1 MKTRRIVVAGLTVLT
16 LAVAGCGG
24 HKASGGAASRS
35 AGVTGTV
42 TVFAAA
48 SLTESFTQI
57 GKDFEAANPGTKVTF
72 NFAGSAALATQI
84 NQGAP
89 ADVFA
94 SADEDNLKKTTDAG
108 TVTPPPVVFAK
119 NRLEI
124 AVEKGN
130 PKKIKSLADLQKSGL
145 VVVLCADQVPC
156 GKYAAES
163 LAKAGVTITPASK
176 EENAKATL
184 SKVSIGEADASIVYV
199 TDVKAA
205 KGATGGVKI
214 ADKVNVIAT
223 YPMGVVKESRNETAA
238 KAWVQ
243 FVKSDEAQ
251 KTLRKFGFLPP

>member
-1 MKTRRIVVAGLTVLT
+1 MKRVLVVVAALVVLI
-16 LAVAGCGG
+16 AAAQPVA
-24 HKASGGAASRS
+24 AAPRPSGEI
-35 AGVTGTV
+35 
-42 TVFAAA
+42 TVFAAS
-48 SLTESFTQI
+48 SLTESFDEIAKQ
-57 GKDFEAANPGTKVTF
+57 FEKKYPDVSVKFDYDASSN
-72 NFAGSAALATQI
+72 LATQI

-94 SADEDNLKKTTDAG
+94 SADRDNLQKTIDSGA
-108 TVTPPPVVFAK
+108 VTPPPIVFAK

-130 PKKIKSLADLQKSGL
+130 PKKIKGLADLQKAGL

-163 LAKAGVTITPASK
+163 LGNAGVSVSPASK

-184 SKVSIGEADASIVYV
+184 GKVSIGEADASIVYV
-199 TDVKAA
+199 TDVKAS
-205 KGATGGVKI
+205 KGTTSGVKI
-214 ADKVNVIAT
+214 ADKVNVVAT
-223 YPMGVVKESRNETAA
+223 YPMGIVKDSQNATAA

-243 FVKSDEAQ
+243 FVRSKDGQ

>member
-1 MKTRRIVVAGLTVLT
+1 MMKRALVALAALALLIATVQP
-16 LAVAGCGG
+16 
-24 HKASGGAASRS
+24 ASAQQKPSGEI
-35 AGVTGTV
+35 

-48 SLTESFTQI
+48 SLTESFDAMAKQFQR
-57 GKDFEAANPGTKVTF
+57 KYPNVDVRF
-72 NFAGSAALATQI
+72 NYDASSNLATQI

-94 SADEDNLKKTTDAG
+94 SADEDNLQKAIDAG

-124 AVEKGN
+124 AVEKGT
-130 PKKIKSLADLQKSGL
+130 PKMIKGLADLGKSGL

-163 LAKAGVTITPASK
+163 LGKAGVSVSPASK

-199 TDVKAA
+199 TDVKAS
-205 KGATGGVKI
+205 KGTTSGVKI

-223 YPMGVVKESRNETAA
+223 YPMGVVKDSQSTEAA

-243 FVKSDEAQ
+243 FVTSKDGQ
-251 KTLRKFGFLPP
+251 KALRKFGFLPP

>member
-1 MKTRRIVVAGLTVLT
+1 MKRALVALA
-16 LAVAGCGG
+16 AVAVLIATVQP
-24 HKASGGAASRS
+24 ASAQQEPSGEI
-35 AGVTGTV
+35 

-48 SLTESFTQI
+48 SLTESFDAMAKQFQ
-57 GKDFEAANPGTKVTF
+57 KKYPDVSVRVNYDASSN
-72 NFAGSAALATQI
+72 LATQI

-94 SADEDNLKKTTDAG
+94 SADAGNLQKAIDAG

-130 PKKIKSLADLQKSGL
+130 PKKIKGLADLQESGL

-163 LAKAGVTITPASK
+163 LAKAGVSISPASK

-199 TDVKAA
+199 TDVKAS
-205 KGATGGVKI
+205 KGTTSGVKI

-223 YPMGVVKESRNETAA
+223 YPMGVVKDSQNATAA

-243 FVKSDEAQ
+243 FVTSKAGQ
-251 KTLRKFGFLPP
+251 KTLTRFGFLPS

>member
-1 MKTRRIVVAGLTVLT
+1 MRRIFVAFAA
-16 LAVAGCGG
+16 LAVVIA
-24 HKASGGAASRS
+24 AAQPVAAAPTPSGEI
-35 AGVTGTV
+35 
-42 TVFAAA
+42 TVFAAS
-48 SLTESFTQI
+48 SLTESFDAIAKQ
-57 GKDFEAANPGTKVTF
+57 FEKKYPDVTVKF
-72 NFAGSAALATQI
+72 NYDASSNLATQI

-94 SADEDNLKKTTDAG
+94 SADQDNLQKTIDAG

-130 PKKIKSLADLQKSGL
+130 PKKIKGLADLQKSGL

-163 LAKAGVTITPASK
+163 LAKAGVSISPASK

-199 TDVKAA
+199 TDVKAS
-205 KGATGGVKI
+205 KGTASGVTI
-214 ADKVNVIAT
+214 ADRQNVIAT
-223 YPMGVVKESRNETAA
+223 YPMGVVKESQNARAA

-243 FVKSDEAQ
+243 FVTSKEGQ

>member
-1 MKTRRIVVAGLTVLT
+1 MRRILVALAA
-16 LAVAGCGG
+16 LAVLIAG
-24 HKASGGAASRS
+24 AQPVGAAPKPS
-35 AGVTGTV
+35 GEI
-42 TVFAAA
+42 TVFAAS
-48 SLTESFTQI
+48 SLTESFDAIAKQ
-57 GKDFEAANPGTKVTF
+57 FEKKYPGVTVKF
-72 NFAGSAALATQI
+72 NYDASSNLATQI

-89 ADVFA
+89 ADVLA
-94 SADEDNLKKTTDAG
+94 SADQDNLKKTIDAG

-156 GKYAAES
+156 GKYAAQS
-163 LAKAGVTITPASK
+163 LAMAGVSISPASK

-199 TDVKAA
+199 TDVKAS
-205 KGATGGVKI
+205 KGTASGVKI
-214 ADKVNVIAT
+214 ADKQNVIAT
-223 YPMGVVKESRNETAA
+223 YPMGVAKESQNATAA

-243 FVKSDEAQ
+243 FVESKDGQ

>member
-1 MKTRRIVVAGLTVLT
+1 MKRALVALAA
-16 LAVAGCGG
+16 LAVLIATVQP
-24 HKASGGAASRS
+24 ASAQQKPSGEI
-35 AGVTGTV
+35 

-48 SLTESFTQI
+48 SLTESFDAIAKQFQ
-57 GKDFEAANPGTKVTF
+57 KKYPNVDVRF
-72 NFAGSAALATQI
+72 NYDASSNLATQI

-94 SADEDNLKKTTDAG
+94 SADEDNLQKTIDAG

-130 PKKIKSLADLQKSGL
+130 PKKIKGLADLGKSGL

-163 LAKAGVTITPASK
+163 LGKAGVSVSPASK

-184 SKVSIGEADASIVYV
+184 SKVSIGESDASIVYV
-199 TDVKAA
+199 TDVKAS
-205 KGATGGVKI
+205 KGTTSGVKI

-223 YPMGVVKESRNETAA
+223 YPMGVVKDSQNAEAA

-243 FVKSDEAQ
+243 FVTSKDGQ

>member
-1 MKTRRIVVAGLTVLT
+1 MMKRIFVALAALAVLT
-16 LAVAGCGG
+16 AAAQPVAAAP
-24 HKASGGAASRS
+24 KPSGEI
-35 AGVTGTV
+35 
-42 TVFAAA
+42 TVFAAS
-48 SLTESFTQI
+48 SLTESFDAIAKQ
-57 GKDFEAANPGTKVTF
+57 FEKKYPDVTVKF
-72 NFAGSAALATQI
+72 NFDASSNLATQI

-94 SADEDNLKKTTDAG
+94 SADQDNLQKTIDSGA
-108 TVTPPPVVFAK
+108 VTPPPVAFAK

-130 PKKIKSLADLQKSGL
+130 PKKIKGLADLQKSGL

-163 LAKAGVTITPASK
+163 LAKAGVSISPASK

-199 TDVKAA
+199 TDVKAS
-205 KGATGGVKI
+205 KGTTSGVKV
-214 ADKVNVIAT
+214 ADKQNVIAT
-223 YPMGVVKESRNETAA
+223 YPMGVVKDSQNATAA

-243 FVKSDEAQ
+243 YVKSKDGQ

>member
-1 MKTRRIVVAGLTVLT
+1 MMRRILVALAA
-16 LAVAGCGG
+16 LAVLIA
-24 HKASGGAASRS
+24 AAQPVAAAPRPSGEI
-35 AGVTGTV
+35 
-42 TVFAAA
+42 TVFAAS
-48 SLTESFTQI
+48 SLTESFDAIAKQ
-57 GKDFEAANPGTKVTF
+57 FEKKYPDVTVKF
-72 NFAGSAALATQI
+72 NYDASSNLATQI

-94 SADEDNLKKTTDAG
+94 SADQDNLQKTIDAG

-156 GKYAAES
+156 GKYAAQS
-163 LAKAGVTITPASK
+163 LAMAGVTINPSSK

-199 TDVKAA
+199 TDVKAS
-205 KGATGGVKI
+205 KGTTSGVKI
-214 ADKVNVIAT
+214 ADKQNVIAT
-223 YPMGVVKESRNETAA
+223 YPMGVVKESQNATAA

-243 FVKSDEAQ
+243 YVTSKDGQ

>member
-1 MKTRRIVVAGLTVLT
+1 MMKRALVASAA
-16 LAVAGCGG
+16 LAVVIATVQP
-24 HKASGGAASRS
+24 ASAQQKPSGEI
-35 AGVTGTV
+35 

-48 SLTESFTQI
+48 SLTESFGAIAKQ
-57 GKDFEAANPGTKVTF
+57 FEKRYPDVDVKF
-72 NFAGSAALATQI
+72 NYDASSNLATQV
-84 NQGAP
+84 NQGGP

-94 SADEDNLKKTTDAG
+94 SADADNLQKTIAAG
-108 TVTPPPVVFAK
+108 TVTPPPVVFAE

-130 PKKIKSLADLQKSGL
+130 PKKIKSLADLQKPGL

-163 LAKAGVTITPASK
+163 LGKAGVSFTPASK

-199 TDVKAA
+199 TDVRAA
-205 KGATGGVKI
+205 KGTTSGVKI
-214 ADKVNVIAT
+214 PDKVNVIAT
-223 YPMGVVKESRNETAA
+223 YPMGIVKETQNATAA
-238 KAWVQ
+238 KAWVR
-243 FVKSDEAQ
+243 FVTSKDGE

>member
-1 MKTRRIVVAGLTVLT
+1 MMRRILVALAA
-16 LAVAGCGG
+16 LAVLIAAAQPVAAAP
-24 HKASGGAASRS
+24 KPSGEI
-35 AGVTGTV
+35 
-42 TVFAAA
+42 TVFAAS
-48 SLTESFTQI
+48 SLTESFDAIAKQ
-57 GKDFEAANPGTKVTF
+57 FEKKYPNVTVKF
-72 NFAGSAALATQI
+72 NYDASSNLATQI

-94 SADEDNLKKTTDAG
+94 SADQDNLQKTIDAG

-130 PKKIKSLADLQKSGL
+130 PKKIKSLADLQRSGL

-156 GKYAAES
+156 GKYAAQS
-163 LAKAGVTITPASK
+163 LAMAGVSISPASK

-199 TDVKAA
+199 TDVKAS
-205 KGATGGVKI
+205 KGTASGVKI
-214 ADKVNVIAT
+214 ADKQNVIAT
-223 YPMGVVKESRNETAA
+223 YPMGVVKQSQNATAA

-243 FVKSDEAQ
+243 FVESKDGQ

>member
-1 MKTRRIVVAGLTVLT
+1 MRRIFV
-16 LAVAGCGG
+16 
-24 HKASGGAASRS
+24 
-35 AGVTGTV
+35 
-42 TVFAAA
+42 VFAALSVVIA
-48 SLTESFTQI
+48 AAQPVAAAPKPSGEITIFAASSLTESFDAMAKQ
-57 GKDFEAANPGTKVTF
+57 FEKKYPDVSVKFDYDASSN
-72 NFAGSAALATQI
+72 LATQI

-94 SADEDNLKKTTDAG
+94 SADQDNLQKTIDSGA
-108 TVTPPPVVFAK
+108 VTPPAVVFAR

-156 GKYAAES
+156 GKYAAQS
-163 LAKAGVTITPASK
+163 LAMAGVTINPSSK

-199 TDVKAA
+199 TDVKAS
-205 KGATGGVKI
+205 KGTTSGVKI
-214 ADKVNVIAT
+214 ADKQNVIAT
-223 YPMGVVKESRNETAA
+223 YPMGVVKESQNATAA

-243 FVKSDEAQ
+243 YVTSKDGQ

>member
-1 MKTRRIVVAGLTVLT
+1 MIRRIFVALAA
-16 LAVAGCGG
+16 LAVLIA
-24 HKASGGAASRS
+24 AAQPVAAAPRPSGEI
-35 AGVTGTV
+35 
-42 TVFAAA
+42 TVFAAS
-48 SLTESFTQI
+48 SLTESFDSIAKQ
-57 GKDFEAANPGTKVTF
+57 FEKKYPDVSVKFDYDASSN
-72 NFAGSAALATQI
+72 LATQI

-94 SADEDNLKKTTDAG
+94 SADRDNLQKTIDSGA
-108 TVTPPPVVFAK
+108 VTPPPIVFAK

-130 PKKIKSLADLQKSGL
+130 PKKIKGLADLQKAGL

-163 LAKAGVTITPASK
+163 LGNAGVSVSPASK

-184 SKVSIGEADASIVYV
+184 GKVSIGEADASIVYV
-199 TDVKAA
+199 TDVKAS
-205 KGATGGVKI
+205 KGTTSGVKI
-214 ADKVNVIAT
+214 ADKVNVVAT
-223 YPMGVVKESRNETAA
+223 YPMGIVKDSQNATAA

-243 FVKSDEAQ
+243 FVRSKDGQ

>member
-1 MKTRRIVVAGLTVLT
+1 MKRAIVAL
-16 LAVAGCGG
+16 
-24 HKASGGAASRS
+24 
-35 AGVTGTV
+35 AGVAALLAGV
-42 TVFAAA
+42 QPAGAGGQKPSGEITVFAAA
-48 SLTESFTQI
+48 SLTESFDAIAKQ
-57 GKDFEAANPGTKVTF
+57 FEKKYSDVDVKF
-72 NFAGSAALATQI
+72 NYDASSNLATQI

-94 SADEDNLKKTTDAG
+94 SADEDNLNKTIGAG
-108 TVTPPPVVFAK
+108 TATPPPVVFAK

-130 PKKIKSLADLQKSGL
+130 PKKIKSLSDLQKSGL

-163 LAKAGVTITPASK
+163 RSKAGVSITPASK

-205 KGATGGVKI
+205 KGTTRGVKI
-214 ADKVNVIAT
+214 PDKVNVIAT
-223 YPMGVVKESRNETAA
+223 YPMAVVKSSQNATAA
-238 KAWVQ
+238 KAWEQ
-243 FVKSDEAQ
+243 FVMSKEGQ

>member
-1 MKTRRIVVAGLTVLT
+1 MMRLTFVALAA
-16 LAVAGCGG
+16 LAVLIA
-24 HKASGGAASRS
+24 AAQPVAAAPRPSGEI
-35 AGVTGTV
+35 
-42 TVFAAA
+42 TVFAAS
-48 SLTESFTQI
+48 SLTESFDAIAKQ
-57 GKDFEAANPGTKVTF
+57 FEKKYPGVSVKF
-72 NFAGSAALATQI
+72 NYDASSNLATQI

-94 SADEDNLKKTTDAG
+94 SADQDNLQKTIDSGA
-108 TVTPPPVVFAK
+108 VTPPPVAFAK

-130 PKKIKSLADLQKSGL
+130 PKKIKGLADLQKSGL

-156 GKYAAES
+156 GKYAAHS
-163 LAKAGVTITPASK
+163 LGKAGVSVSPASK

-199 TDVKAA
+199 TDVKAS
-205 KGATGGVKI
+205 KGATSGVKI
-214 ADKVNVIAT
+214 ADKVNVVAT
-223 YPMGVVKESRNETAA
+223 YPMGVVKDSQNATAA

-243 FVKSDEAQ
+243 FVNSKEGQ

>member
-1 MKTRRIVVAGLTVLT
+1 VIKRALVALAA
-16 LAVAGCGG
+16 LAVLIATAQP
-24 HKASGGAASRS
+24 ASAQKKPSGEI
-35 AGVTGTV
+35 

-48 SLTESFTQI
+48 SLTEPFDAMAKHFQKKYPDVDVRFSY
-57 GKDFEAANPGTKVTF
+57 DASSN
-72 NFAGSAALATQI
+72 LATQI

-94 SADEDNLKKTTDAG
+94 SADADNLQKTIDAG

-130 PKKIKSLADLQKSGL
+130 PKKIKGLGDLQKPGL

-156 GKYAAES
+156 GKYAGQS
-163 LAKAGVTITPASK
+163 LAMAGVNVSPASK

-199 TDVKAA
+199 TDVRAA
-205 KGATGGVKI
+205 KGATSGVKI

-223 YPMGVVKESRNETAA
+223 YPIGVVKASENATAA
-238 KAWVQ
+238 KAWVK
-243 FVKSDEAQ
+243 FVASKEGQAI
-251 KTLRKFGFLPP
+251 LRKFGFLPP

>member
-1 MKTRRIVVAGLTVLT
+1 MKRALVGLTA
-16 LAVAGCGG
+16 LAVLLFAAAQPAAAGGQ
-24 HKASGGAASRS
+24 KPSGEI
-35 AGVTGTV
+35 

-48 SLTESFTQI
+48 SLTESFDAI
-57 GKDFEAANPGTKVTF
+57 GKQFEKKYPDVDVKFSYDA
-72 NFAGSAALATQI
+72 SSSLATQI

-94 SADEDNLKKTTDAG
+94 SADQDNLQKAIDAG
-108 TVTPPPVVFAK
+108 TATPPPVVFAK

-130 PKKIKSLADLQKSGL
+130 PKKFKSLADLEKSGT

-163 LAKAGVTITPASK
+163 LSKAGVTITPASK
-176 EENAKATL
+176 EENAKATV

-205 KGATGGVKI
+205 KGTSGVKI
-214 ADKVNVIAT
+214 PDNVNVIAT
-223 YPMGVVKESRNETAA
+223 YPMAVVKQSQNQTAA
-238 KAWVQ
+238 NAWVR
-243 FVKSDEAQ
+243 FVTSKDGE
-251 KTLRKFGFLPP
+251 KTLKKFGFLPP